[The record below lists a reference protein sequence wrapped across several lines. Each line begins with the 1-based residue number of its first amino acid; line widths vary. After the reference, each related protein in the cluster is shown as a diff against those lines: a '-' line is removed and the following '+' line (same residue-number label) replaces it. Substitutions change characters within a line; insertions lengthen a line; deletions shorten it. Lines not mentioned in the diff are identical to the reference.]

1 MIEKIL
7 IKKIKKGKFG
17 KKDTFLKIDIT
28 PSKYYKLNTYDKTY
42 FTKVIL
48 GLNMISI
55 KSHDDSRLRSE
66 DDIPYTRTIGNE
78 FAYSYKRLLNIWEK
92 HFWKP
97 KEQKKKRIF
106 DEILMEIIKD
116 IQKQGKDFRAIFVL
130 SKD

>member
-28 PSKYYKLNTYDKTY
+28 PSKYYKLNAYDKAY

-48 GLNMISI
+48 GLDMTNV
-55 KSHDDSRLRSE
+55 KFHDDSMLRSE
-66 DDIPYTRTIGNE
+66 DDIPYTRMIGNE
-78 FAYSYKRLLNIWEK
+78 FVYSYKKLLSIWEK

-97 KEQKKKRIF
+97 KEQKKKKVY

-116 IQKQGKDFRAIFVL
+116 VQKQGKNFRAIFVL
-130 SKD
+130 NKD